1 MKIGKVKAM
10 IAAAVIVLGFGAYW
24 MYEEMTGNHVE
35 IESVINQSPA
45 EETSA
50 EVAEEVS
57 ADASEEADADAGN
70 AGEAAS
76 IDGLWNISSDSKVYF
91 SVTTSKETVNYEV
104 SQVTGS
110 WTVNGADP
118 AQNQA
123 EGVVQMAS
131 MDSGNSQ
138 RDGHISGA
146 QYLDIEQFPTATFK
160 ATSFE
165 GLPSEW
171 TDGQIY
177 TVNIKGDLTV
187 KGVTKEVAFTG
198 QTTYD
203 GGLLMLEASTVVTFA
218 DFGMKSPHNIVMDSE
233 NNLNVT
239 LRLVLNK

>member
-1 MKIGKVKAM
+1 MMKIGKVKAM
-10 IAAAVIVLGFGAYW
+10 IAAAVIVVGFGAYW

-50 EVAEEVS
+50 EVMEVS
-57 ADASEEADADAGN
+57 ADASEEADAGN

-76 IDGLWNISSDSKVYF
+76 IDGLWNIASDSKVYF

-123 EGVVQMAS
+123 EGVVEMVS

-138 RDGHISGA
+138 RDDHISGA
-146 QYLDIEQFPTATFK
+146 QYLDVEQFPTATFK

-171 TDGQIY
+171 TEGQVY

-203 GGLLMLEASTVVTFA
+203 GGLLKLEASTVVTFA

-233 NNLNVT
+233 NNLNVE

>member
-57 ADASEEADADAGN
+57 AEASEEAVAGN

-171 TDGQIY
+171 TDGQVY

>member
-24 MYEEMTGNHVE
+24 MYEQMTGNHVE

-45 EETSA
+45 EETSTGVT
-50 EVAEEVS
+50 EGVS
-57 ADASEEADADAGN
+57 AEASEEAGADN
-70 AGEAAS
+70 SGETAS

-171 TDGQIY
+171 TDGQVY

-198 QTTYD
+198 QATYD
-203 GGLLMLEASTVVTFA
+203 GGLLKLEASTVVTFG

-233 NNLNVT
+233 NNLNVE

>member
-1 MKIGKVKAM
+1 MKAGKVKAM
-10 IAAAVIVLGFGAYW
+10 IAAAVVVVGLGAYW
-24 MYEEMTGNHVE
+24 TYEQMTGNHVE

-45 EETSA
+45 EETST

-57 ADASEEADADAGN
+57 AEVSEETDAGN
-70 AGEAAS
+70 AGETAS

-104 SQVTGS
+104 GQVTGA
-110 WTVNGADP
+110 WTLNTTDP

-123 EGVVQMAS
+123 EGVVQMAR

-146 QYLDIEQFPTATFK
+146 QYLDIAQFPTATFK

-165 GLPSEW
+165 GLPTEW
-171 TDGQIY
+171 ADGQVY

-198 QTTYD
+198 QTAYD
-203 GGLLMLEASTVVTFA
+203 GGTLKLEASTVVTFA
-218 DFGMKSPHNIVMDSE
+218 DFGMKSPHNIVMDTD
-233 NNLNVT
+233 NNLNVE